1 LARKSCSGSSF
12 AAPLSDGFDQLPTD
26 VRYLDGLALGL
37 MVCVVGLLIAPGP
50 YHRIVEGGA
59 DSSHFH
65 RVVTGSAE
73 LALLPFALALGLDIF
88 CVTASRIFG
97 EVGGVGA
104 GTAAAALAIAFWYGL
119 PRMRKR
125 HAASRNAQ

>member
-59 DSSHFH
+59 DSGQFH
-65 RVVTGSAE
+65 RVVTVIAE

-88 CVTASRIFG
+88 VTASRIFG
-97 EVGGVGA
+97 EAGSAGA
-104 GTAAAALAIAFWYGL
+104 GTTAAALAIAFWYGL